1 MQRNANYN
9 IRERMANRFEVDQR
23 AALFGSRFPGKTA
36 AGKPKDDM
44 YAATSREMM
53 ERQNDQTIEDLEG
66 KVGQLKDITRSIGSS
81 IKESNGLLDQM
92 GIDFDKA
99 AGLLKGTLGHLKGMM
114 ANKSSKH
121 MIYMVLFVLCLF
133 MLMYFLR
140 KLSWVSGGSPSIQLK
155 ETASTTLAAASRP

>member
-1 MQRNANYN
+1 MNRNANYN

-23 AALFGSRFPGKTA
+23 AALFGSRFPGK
-36 AGKPKDDM
+36 AGAGSKQKDDM

-53 ERQNDQTIEDLEG
+53 ERQNDQAIEDLEA
-66 KVGQLKDITRSIGSS
+66 KVGQLKDVTRSIGSS
-81 IKESNGLLDQM
+81 IKDSNSLLDQM

-99 AGLLKGTLGHLKGMM
+99 ASLLKGTLTHLKGMM

-121 MIYMVLFVLCLF
+121 MIYMVLFVLVLF

-140 KLSWVSGGSPSIQLK
+140 KLSFASGGATSIQLK
-155 ETASTTLAAASRP
+155 ENASQGN

>member
-1 MQRNANYN
+1 MNRNANYN

-23 AALFGSRFPGKTA
+23 AALFGSRFPGKGA
-36 AGKPKDDM
+36 QKPKDDM

-53 ERQNDQTIEDLEG
+53 ERQNDAAIE
-66 KVGQLKDITRSIGSS
+66 
-81 IKESNGLLDQM
+81 ESHSCLDR
-92 GIDFDKA
+92 IDFDKA
-99 AGLLKGTLGHLKGMM
+99 ASLLKGTLGHLKGMM

-140 KLSWVSGGSPSIQLK
+140 KLSFGSGGATSIQLK
-155 ETASTTLAAASRP
+155 ENASQGN

>member
-1 MQRNANYN
+1 MNRNANYN

-23 AALFGSRFPGKTA
+23 AALFGSRFPGKGA
-36 AGKPKDDM
+36 QKPKDDM

-53 ERQNDQTIEDLEG
+53 ERQNDAAIEDLED

-81 IKESNGLLDQM
+81 IKDSNSLLDQM

-99 AGLLKGTLGHLKGMM
+99 ASLLKGTLGHLKGMM

-140 KLSWVSGGSPSIQLK
+140 KLSFGSGGATSIQLK
-155 ETASTTLAAASRP
+155 ENASQGN

>member
-1 MQRNANYN
+1 MNRNANYN

-23 AALFGSRFPGKTA
+23 AALFGSRFPGKGGA
-36 AGKPKDDM
+36 SVKKDDM

-53 ERQNDQTIEDLEG
+53 ERQNDQAIEDLEA
-66 KVGQLKDITRSIGSS
+66 KVGQLKDVTRSIGSS
-81 IKESNGLLDQM
+81 IKDSNSLLDQM

-99 AGLLKGTLGHLKGMM
+99 ASLLKGTLGHLKGMM

-121 MIYMVLFVLCLF
+121 MIYMVLFVLVLF

-140 KLSWVSGGSPSIQLK
+140 KLSFASGGATSIQLK
-155 ETASTTLAAASRP
+155 ENASQGT